1 MSKYSTIFDKSKYNY
16 LENLNAETAISEN
29 VILEDVSIELSE
41 GYIYDYLVD
50 DVLDRDVYY
59 AML

>member
-1 MSKYSTIFDKSKYNY
+1 MSKYSTIFDKSIYNY

-41 GYIYDYLVD
+41 GYIYDYLAD